1 MPALLCRKCGFN
13 NPPGMRFC
21 GNCGSRL
28 GSTGVLGT
36 GPLTGGPNLAALP
49 EQVGVMMG
57 ADLLE
62 RFRQAG
68 LEAAGQRRTVTL
80 LFADLSGFTG
90 LSQRLDTEE
99 LFVLV
104 QQFANRMAQCVYKY
118 EGMVDKFIGDGLM
131 AIFGA
136 PIAQENN
143 AEMAIR
149 AALDMQQE
157 ISVFSQEVQER
168 YQSEELSLHVG
179 LHSGIVIVGS
189 MGSSLMMNYTAI
201 GDTVNLAARIEQNAD
216 PGEVWV
222 SQTVYQNTRPL
233 FDFEPLPPLQV
244 KGYTD
249 SITAYRLIG
258 PRITPGSVRGV
269 EGLSAPLIGR
279 ETEISYLRAAA
290 DQLVAQR
297 QGRFIF
303 LEGEAGIG
311 KSRLTAELRAYLR
324 SQLAHVLVGYSYT
337 YRRMMPYWIFQDL
350 LRGLFGLQQNS
361 PEPLALSTIKDRVN
375 RLSGIEASET
385 LPFLYILLAIGL
397 DRPEVVER
405 MRYLEAAQLRQRIFL
420 AVRQV
425 LVAEAR
431 SNPLVLI
438 FEDLHWADETSLDL
452 LDFLV
457 DSVLEAPLVYMCLS
471 RNFNEESLER
481 LLQKAERYLGKQ
493 CLHLS
498 LAQLNP
504 LESQKLLAELLAVPK
519 LPPNL
524 HDQILSRSAGNP
536 LYLEEIL
543 RMLIDEEKIHYVGG
557 HWQPATGILAESL
570 GVPDTLQGLIL
581 ARFDR
586 MEPTQRRVLQIA
598 SVIGRNFSSRVLRDV
613 LRQEEFEEVPL
624 QAYFD
629 ELEQR
634 GFILPQAGLSDFDYY
649 FKHVLVSDAIYSAL
663 LKSERSELHGQ
674 VGEAI
679 ERLYPERLDEMVE
692 LLARHYA
699 WSARSDR
706 ALHYLLL
713 AGKKEARNYANQQ
726 ARQSFEQALD
736 LLARIDHDPGQEIE
750 AHIGLADVLVFTGNY
765 PNAVQ
770 HYQNALDLLAT
781 LDRDQTA
788 HQRSSLLAKLSTAYE
803 RQGSYDQALAML
815 SEAQAARQEETD
827 PSPIEEASILNAS
840 GWIFL
845 RRGNLDLAEDTLK
858 HGLAL
863 VENSDEF
870 EMIASIVNRLGGVAY
885 QKGQLDQASK
895 YVQRSLEIRKQI
907 GDVNAVARSNNNLG
921 LLNWRRG
928 AWNSALENFKRSIEL
943 HGSLGDVEGTIE
955 INSNLGLV
963 YLEQGDFNNAYTSF
977 SQALLSAQRIGHSY
991 HIGLA
996 YLHLAR
1002 YSLFHEDWHQVL
1014 SYCQKS
1020 KKIFEEIGVTEHRI
1034 YGEVYAGQ
1042 AWLRLGNLAEARLA
1056 ARNALKFFQTP
1067 DGSGL
1072 SEERAH
1078 VLRLWSQVEL
1088 AQGGK
1093 LGSAIEGLRKSI
1105 HLFGSLGNQVEQARS
1120 QVILSGV
1127 MLASG
1132 DSATAQSL
1140 LDDARDVFQR
1150 LGARIDLDRLPVI

>member
-28 GSTGVLGT
+28 GSTGVLESA
-36 GPLTGGPNLAALP
+36 PASAAANLAALP

-68 LEAAGQRRTVTL
+68 LEAAGQRRNVTL

-104 QQFANRMAQCVYKY
+104 QQFANRMARSVYKF

-157 ISVFSQEVQER
+157 ISGFSQEVQER
-168 YQSEELSLHVG
+168 FQSEELRLHFG

-201 GDTVNLAARIEQNAD
+201 GDTVNLAARLEQNAD
-216 PGEVWV
+216 PGAIWV
-222 SQTVYQNTRPL
+222 SETVYQFTRPL

-244 KGYTD
+244 KGYAAP
-249 SITAYRLIG
+249 ITAYRLVG

-279 ETEISYLRAAA
+279 EAEIGRLRDAA
-290 DQLVAQR
+290 DQLVARR
-297 QGRFIF
+297 QGKFI
-303 LEGEAGIG
+303 LIDGEAGIG
-311 KSRLTAELRAYLR
+311 KSRLTTELRAYLR
-324 SQLAHVLVGYSYT
+324 PLPVRVLVGHSYT
-337 YRRMMPYWIFQDL
+337 YRRMVPYWIFQDL
-350 LRGLFGLQQNS
+350 LRGLFGLQQNT
-361 PEPLALSTIKDRVN
+361 PEPLALSTVKDRVS
-375 RLSGIEASET
+375 RLSGIDAVET
-385 LPFLYILLAIGL
+385 LPFLYTLLLIGL
-397 DRPEVVER
+397 DRPEVTER
-405 MRYLEAAQLRQRIFL
+405 IRYLEAAQLRQRIFL

-431 SNPLVLI
+431 ANPLVLI
-438 FEDLHWADETSLDL
+438 FEDLHWADEASLDL
-452 LDFLV
+452 LEFLV
-457 DSVLEAPLVYMCLS
+457 DGVLENPLICLCIS
-471 RNFNEESLER
+471 RQTREEALER
-481 LLQKAERYLGKQ
+481 LAKKAERYLGK
-493 CLHLS
+493 HFVRLS
-498 LAQLNP
+498 LGQLT
-504 LESQKLLAELLAVPK
+504 LEESQKLLAELLAVPK
-519 LPPNL
+519 LPPGL
-524 HDQILSRSAGNP
+524 HEQILARSAGNP

-543 RMLIDEEKIHYVGG
+543 RMLIDERKIHFTQG
-557 HWQPATGILAESL
+557 HWQPATGTLAETV

-586 MEPTQRRVLQIA
+586 MEPILRRVLQIA
-598 SVIGRNFSSRVLRDV
+598 SVIGRNFSSLVLRDV
-613 LRQEEFEEVPL
+613 LRQEEFEDAPL
-624 QAYFD
+624 QTCFD

-674 VGEAI
+674 IGEAI
-679 ERLYPERLDEMVE
+679 ERIYPQRLDELVD
-692 LLARHYA
+692 LLARHYSY
-699 WSARSDR
+699 SARSER

-713 AGKKEARNYANQQ
+713 AGKKEAQNYANQQ
-726 ARQSFEQALD
+726 ARQSFEQALE
-736 LLARIDHDPGQEIE
+736 LLERIDHEPAQEIE

-765 PNAVQ
+765 PDAVL
-770 HYQNALDLLAT
+770 HYQAALDQLSAQ
-781 LDRDQTA
+781 DKNQTA
-788 HQRSSLLAKLSTAYE
+788 RQRSSLLGKLSATYE
-803 RQGSYDQALAML
+803 HQGNYDQALSML
-815 SEAQAARQEETD
+815 SEAQAARQEGGD
-827 PSPIEEASILNAS
+827 PSPIEQAQILNAS

-845 RRGNLDLAEDTLK
+845 RRGSLDLAEDTLK
-858 HGLAL
+858 RGLEL
-863 VENSDEF
+863 VENTSEY
-870 EMIASIVNRLGGVAY
+870 EIIASILNRLGGVAY
-885 QKGQLDQASK
+885 QKGFLEQASK
-895 YVQRSLEIRKQI
+895 YVQRSLDIRKRI
-907 GDVNAVARSNNNLG
+907 GDVNAVARSYNNLG

-928 AWNSALENFKRSIEL
+928 AWSSALDNFTRSVEL

-963 YLEQGDFNNAYTSF
+963 YLEQGDFDNAFKSF

-1002 YSLFHEDWHQVL
+1002 YSLFREDWEQVL
-1014 SYCQKS
+1014 AYCQKS
-1020 KKIFEEIGVTEHRI
+1020 KVIFDEIGVSEHRV
-1034 YGEVYAGQ
+1034 YGEVYSGLAC
-1042 AWLRLGNLAEARLA
+1042 LRLGNLPEARSA
-1056 ARNALKFFQTP
+1056 AKNALQYIQSA
-1067 DGSGL
+1067 GSSGL

-1093 LGSAIEGLRKSI
+1093 LAAAVEGLRQSI
-1105 HLFGSLGNQVEQARS
+1105 HLFGSIGNQVEQARS

-1127 MLASG
+1127 VLASG
-1132 DSATAQSL
+1132 DSTTAQSL
-1140 LDDARDVFQR
+1140 LDDARDIFQR
-1150 LGARIDLDRLPVI
+1150 LGARIDLARMPVI

>member
-28 GSTGVLGT
+28 GATGMLDSSSSSGT
-36 GPLTGGPNLAALP
+36 SNLAALP

-157 ISVFSQEVQER
+157 ISTFSQEVQER
-168 YQSEELSLHVG
+168 YQSEELRLHIG

-216 PGEVWV
+216 PGAVWV
-222 SQTVYQNTRPL
+222 SQTVFQLTRPL

-244 KGYTD
+244 KGYAD
-249 SITAYRLIG
+249 PITAFRLIG

-269 EGLSAPLIGR
+269 EGLTAPLIGR
-279 ETEISYLRAAA
+279 ETEIGDLRNAA
-290 DQLVAQR
+290 DLLITQR
-297 QGRFIF
+297 KGKFIF
-303 LEGEAGIG
+303 IEGEAGIG
-311 KSRLTAELRAYLR
+311 KSRLTVELRAYLR
-324 SQLAHVLVGYSYT
+324 PRPVRVLVGYSYT

-350 LRGLFGLQQNS
+350 LRGLFGLQQNFS
-361 PEPLALSTIKDRVN
+361 EPLALSTIKDRLN
-375 RLSGIEASET
+375 HLSGVEAAEM
-385 LPFLYILLAIGL
+385 LPFLYIMLGIGL
-397 DRPEVVER
+397 DRPEVLER
-405 MRYLEAAQLRQRIFL
+405 VRYLEAAQLRQRIFL
-420 AVRQV
+420 AVRQ
-425 LVAEAR
+425 LLIAEAR
-431 SNPLVLI
+431 YNPLVLI
-438 FEDLHWADETSLDL
+438 LEDLHWADETSLDL

-457 DSVLEAPLVYMCLS
+457 DSVLDIPLMIVCLS
-471 RNFNEESLER
+471 RHFHEKGLESLA
-481 LLQKAERYLGKQ
+481 QKAERYLGNQ
-493 CLHLS
+493 CLHLA
-498 LAQLNP
+498 LVQLSP
-504 LESQKLLAELLAVPK
+504 TESQELLAELLAIPR
-519 LPPNL
+519 LTPNL
-524 HDQILSRSAGNP
+524 QEQILSRSAGNP

-543 RMLIDEEKIHYVGG
+543 RMLIDEQKIHYING
-557 HWQPATGILAESL
+557 HWQPATGFLTETL

-598 SVIGRNFSSRVLRDV
+598 SVIGRNFSSRVLQDV
-613 LRQEEFEEVPL
+613 LHQEEFEEVPL
-624 QAYFD
+624 QKYFND
-629 ELEQR
+629 LEQR

-674 VGEAI
+674 VGESI
-679 ERLYPERLDEMVE
+679 ERLYPDRLDELVE
-692 LLARHYA
+692 LLARHYS
-699 WSARSDR
+699 WSARSER

-713 AGKKEARNYANQQ
+713 AGQKEAENYANQQ
-726 ARQSFEQALD
+726 ARQSFEQALG
-736 LLARIDHDPGQEIE
+736 LLDRIDHEPTQEIE

-765 PNAVQ
+765 PDAVH
-770 HYQNALDLLAT
+770 HYQNALDLLAI
-781 LDRDQTA
+781 LDSKQTA
-788 HQRSSLLAKLSTAYE
+788 HQRSSLLAKLSVAYE

-815 SEAQAARQEETD
+815 SEAQAARQTGAK
-827 PSPIEEASILNAS
+827 PSPIEDARILNAS

-845 RRGNLDLAEDTLK
+845 RRGSLDVAEETLK
-858 HGLAL
+858 RGLAL
-863 VENSDEF
+863 VENTDEY
-870 EMIASIVNRLGGVAY
+870 EVIASIVNRLGGVAY
-885 QKGQLDQASK
+885 QKGRLDQASK

-907 GDVNAVARSNNNLG
+907 GDVNAVARTYNNLG

-928 AWNSALENFKRSIEL
+928 AWDSALDNFKRSIEL

-963 YLEQGDFNNAYTSF
+963 YLEQGDFDNAYASF

-996 YLHLAR
+996 YLHLAS
-1002 YSLFHEDWHQVL
+1002 YSLFHQDWRQAL

-1020 KKIFEEIGVTEHRI
+1020 KEIFDEIGVTEHRI
-1034 YGEVYAGQ
+1034 YADVYSGQ
-1042 AWLRLGNLAEARLA
+1042 AWLHLGNLTEALSA
-1056 ARNALKFFQTP
+1056 AKNALQHFQPP
-1067 DGSGL
+1067 DDSGL

-1078 VLRLWSQVEL
+1078 VLRLWAQVEL

-1093 LGSAIEGLRKSI
+1093 METAIEGLRQSI
-1105 HLFGSLGNQVEQARS
+1105 HLFGSMGNQVEQARS
-1120 QVILSGV
+1120 QVILSSV
-1127 MLASG
+1127 VLADG
-1132 DSATAQSL
+1132 DSSTAQSL

-1150 LGARIDLDRLPVI
+1150 LGAHVDLDRMPII